1 MLALGWY
8 DKITEKKKINFKPH
22 FTHSYGSVS
31 PQSGGLLLSACGG
44 MVYHGSRVQSIQE
57 SKEIRGKGQGSNVF
71 QEHNPGAV
79 ISIHLAPATK
89 DYITSQ

>member
-8 DKITEKKKINFKPH
+8 DKITEGKKINLKH
-22 FTHSYGSVS
+22 QFTHSYGSVS
-31 PQSGGLLLSACGG
+31 PQSGGLLLSACSG
-44 MVYHGSRVQSIQE
+44 MLYHGGSVSSIQE
-57 SKEIRGKGQGSNVF
+57 SKEVREKGQGSNVF
-71 QEHNPGAV
+71 QEHNLHDV